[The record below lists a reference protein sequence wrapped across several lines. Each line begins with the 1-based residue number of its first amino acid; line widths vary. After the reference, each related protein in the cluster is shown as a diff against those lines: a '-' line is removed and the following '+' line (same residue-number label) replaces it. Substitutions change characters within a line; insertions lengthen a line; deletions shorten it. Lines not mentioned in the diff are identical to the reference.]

1 MDNSLLSFLSGAW
14 GLFLALFF
22 LGASIFIHELGH
34 FLAARRRGLRIDRF
48 SIGFGP
54 RLFGW
59 TKDGVDYR
67 ISLIPF
73 GGYVALPQLADMGRI
88 EGDSEDKEK
97 LPPISYSDKMIVAVM
112 GAVFNV
118 IFAFA
123 LATLLWFVG
132 VPASEQ
138 EQSNVIG
145 HVPKTLQPF
154 DGPAMDAPAYLAGL
168 QEGDR
173 ILAIDGQRVRN
184 FRDITQVL
192 LTGSGRESDPEGR
205 NAWQRFMARLE
216 GETPT
221 RLNPKAVFTIERD
234 GDIQDIDVFPAMV
247 PINRYTNDF
256 IRQVGIL
263 PSHSLVIHEVSPN
276 SPAQHAGL
284 QPGDQILEADGRK
297 IHSLNQ
303 LISHLNEQGGQPCQL
318 TIKRDDE
325 TITLVI
331 VPQLIPQTKPFLVL
345 RNPLLPADR
354 TTLVP
359 FFDMQDDVGN
369 PTQADTPA
377 TSIRVLGTTE
387 DSLFSE
393 SGFRDGDRVLRV
405 NSQPAVSLAA
415 IEAALKPGAPINSFE
430 VQRGEQ
436 TRTILVDLPIAVSL
450 TPSKLQPRIGF
461 QIADTSVITHPNPL
475 QQIRD
480 VVTMTIST
488 LGSLINPQ
496 SDISVRHLMGPVGI
510 VRTFHFFSTEDLR
523 RAIWFAVLLNVNL
536 AILNLLPIP
545 VLDGGHMLF
554 ATLAKLRKRPLPIN
568 LVASVQ
574 GTFMILLL
582 SLMLYIV
589 FFDSRRWY
597 ADVQMERYYEQQEAY
612 VLPAEFRKP
621 E

>member
-1 MDNSLLSFLSGAW
+1 MDNSLLTFLSGAW

-34 FLAARRRGLRIDRF
+34 FLAARRRGLRVDRF

-59 TKDGVDYR
+59 KKDGVDYR
-67 ISLIPF
+67 VSLIPF

-118 IFAFA
+118 IFAFV
-123 LATLLWFVG
+123 LATLLWFIG

-192 LTGSGRESDPEGR
+192 LTGSGRETDPEGR

-216 GETPT
+216 GESPA

-234 GDIQDIDVFPAMV
+234 GGIKDIDVFPVMV

-263 PSHSLVIHEVSPN
+263 PSHSLVVYEVSPN
-276 SPAQHAGL
+276 SPAQLAGL
-284 QPGDQILEADGRK
+284 QRGDRIQEADGRK
-297 IHSLNQ
+297 IHSLHQ
-303 LISHLNEQGGQPCQL
+303 LVSHLNEQGGLPCQL

-325 TITLVI
+325 TMTLVI
-331 VPQLIPQTKPFLVL
+331 EPQLIPQTKPFLVL
-345 RNPLLPADR
+345 KNPLLPADR

-359 FFDMQDDVGN
+359 FFDTEDDVGN
-369 PTQADTPA
+369 PTHADTPA
-377 TSIRVLGTTE
+377 SSIRVIGTTQ

-393 SGFRDGDRVLRV
+393 SGFRDGDRILRV
-405 NSQPAVSLAA
+405 NSQPALSLAA
-415 IEAALKPGAPINSFE
+415 IEIALKPGAPLNSFE
-430 VQRGEQ
+430 LQRGDQ

-450 TPSKLQPRIGF
+450 TPSQMQPRIGF
-461 QIADTSVITHPNPL
+461 QIADTSVITYPNPL

-597 ADVQMERYYEQQEAY
+597 ADVQMERYFEQQEAY